1 MKIGPVAMLL
11 AVLLDVGCA
20 DEECQLSGDATVFE
34 LNVNFGT
41 GTSEETIQEVVECVE
56 GRIVE
61 RFPPSL
67 VTVEI
72 SGRDKVCDA
81 LDTLESEESVNN
93 VVIK

>member
-1 MKIGPVAMLL
+1 MLVVAL
-11 AVLLDVGCA
+11 VDVGCGQA
-20 DEECQLSGDATVFE
+20 ECKLSGDATVFE

-41 GTSEETIQEVVECVE
+41 GTSEETIQEVVECIE

-72 SGRDKVCDA
+72 SGREQVCDA
-81 LDTLESEESVNN
+81 LDTLEGEESVNN